1 MMQKSS
7 LEKLEY
13 WIHLLLDPLAK
24 VSRTLMGARAI
35 YNIPG
40 RNQADSLLNNGS
52 ISPVINGI
60 NKKVMLSNS
69 YEENLEV
76 SYLINKRPSIQFA
89 LFALGCRSI
98 VKNSK

>member
-1 MMQKSS
+1 MQKSS
-7 LEKLEY
+7 LERLEY

-69 YEENLEV
+69 YEDNLDV
-76 SYLINKRPSIQFA
+76 S
-89 LFALGCRSI
+89 
-98 VKNSK
+98 